1 MGREKGRK
9 EREGVRFIACG
20 AVRLGG
26 VEEVDEVVRDAGAF
40 VGRGGGGADGHA
52 AIDLSGVGRE
62 DGAAE
67 AFGQSQAERRLAHA
81 GGAEQDEEGGERR
94 CCQWVKLG
102 GYPVREGVRDAGQ
115 LGRVPVEAAQ

>member
-1 MGREKGRK
+1 M
-9 EREGVRFIACG
+9 VHN
-20 AVRLGG
+20 
-26 VEEVDEVVRDAGAF
+26 AGAF

-81 GGAEQDEEGGERR
+81 GGAEQDEEGGTFE
-94 CCQWVKLG
+94 CVQ
-102 GYPVREGVRDAGQ
+102 
-115 LGRVPVEAAQ
+115 